1 MNAVNGKLATSHLSK
16 FISTDFHSPP
26 AFKLPAVGFA
36 VDGADVE
43 RVAVAVH
50 RADDVFREGAA
61 VGAEPVDDHAEVL
74 HEPFKKSLQRILL
87 MEPDVC
93 VPVPVLYAEQQAA
106 ETEYAGEIPAGPLVG
121 VLRVMFP
128 RGGELVVE
136 VQVQHAALFE
146 QAQTEQHRQEQTVQ
160 SFRRVESV

>member
-1 MNAVNGKLATSHLSK
+1 MRILHECGEREAGYLASLEVYLHG
-16 FISTDFHSPP
+16 FPFPP

-50 RADDVFREGAA
+50 RADDVFEK
-61 VGAEPVDDHAEVL
+61 EPQSARNL
-74 HEPFKKSLQRILL
+74 LMTMLKSFTGLSKSLQRILL
-87 MEPDVC
+87 MEPDVG

-106 ETEYAGEIPAGPLVG
+106 ETEYAGEIPVGPLVG

-128 RGGELVVE
+128 RGGELVVSPG
-136 VQVQHAALFE
+136 QHAALFE
-146 QAQTEQHRQEQTVQ
+146 QAQTE
-160 SFRRVESV
+160 